1 MIVDIIITLSIINWV
16 IEMHLI
22 TESFINLFNRKIVR
36 IIFVTIVC
44 VSLLAIFI
52 YGFVNGQPKE
62 PLTCEQFDMIGE
74 QLGYDVKDS
83 TQEYLDEFG
92 SSLKGSRG
100 IHSNVLRFEFFEF
113 TDKETPHAV
122 WTSCYQKIIENR
134 SRSDIEYENYY
145 ANYRQYALKSLGRYY
160 TVIYVGNTAVFAE
173 CSNEESIE
181 EILNILAEMK
191 YNPKNSEN
199 KK

>member
-1 MIVDIIITLSIINWV
+1 MISIGERF
-16 IEMHLI
+16 IELCNKR
-22 TESFINLFNRKIVR
+22 TFR
-36 IIFVTIVC
+36 ILFVTVVC
-44 VSLLAIFI
+44 VCVLGIFG
-52 YGFVNGQPKE
+52 YAVLNGQPKE
-62 PLTCEQFDMIGE
+62 PLTCEQFDKIGE

-83 TQEYLDEFG
+83 TQEYQDEFG

-122 WTSCYQKIIENR
+122 WSSCYQKIIENR

-145 ANYRQYALKSLGRYY
+145 ANYRQYALKSSGRYY

-173 CSNEESIE
+173 CSNEESIND
-181 EILNILAEMK
+181 ILNILKAMN
-191 YNPKNSEN
+191 YNPKSNN
-199 KK
+199 NAN